1 MRPEIET
8 PPPLTLLRGGSRR
21 LLAASLTLLL
31 GFGSCGSSALA
42 DSPAGSA
49 ARKQVGVLGADIKG
63 LQVQMVDDALALGIK
78 HAALNVSLTA
88 MIDLDG
94 RPESFRWQSGG
105 QTYFFS
111 RGVVEGIPVRPLSSA
126 GVRVYLI
133 LLSTVT
139 GEQRLSKIVRPAAAR
154 DAPNGITGFNVMDPE
169 GRRYFEACVEF
180 LADRFSRKDEQFG
193 RVVGYIVGNELNSH
207 YEWYNIGPATTQQVA
222 AQYLQA
228 VRSAHTA
235 VRRSSADARVYISLE
250 HHWTWRNG
258 KDPLRACPGRDLLD
272 ELNRLSKA
280 GGDFDWHVA
289 FHPYPENL
297 RDPRTWRDKRA
308 LPRADTPK
316 ITFKNLEQLTKY
328 LRRPEMLCHA
338 QPRRVILS
346 EQGFDT
352 PATPD
357 GQTLQ
362 AAGYCY
368 GWVKVASLD
377 GIDAFILNRHVDN
390 AQEGGLNLGL
400 WTRQPGT
407 IATPAVKKR
416 IYEVFRAAGTPEWE
430 SAFRFALPVIGI
442 KSWDEVTAGSQ

>member
-1 MRPEIET
+1 MPPEIET
-8 PPPLTLLRGGSRR
+8 APPPTSLRGIYLR
-21 LLAASLTLLL
+21 LLTASLTIVLTVAS
-31 GFGSCGSSALA
+31 FGSSALA
-42 DSPAGSA
+42 DSPGGSA
-49 ARKQVGVLGADIKG
+49 ARKRGGVPGADIKG

-105 QTYFFS
+105 RTYFFS

-139 GEQRLSKIVRPAAAR
+139 GEPRLNKIVRPAAAR
-154 DAPNGITGFNVMDPE
+154 EAPNGITGFNVMDPE

-222 AQYLQA
+222 AEYLQA
-228 VRSAHTA
+228 VRSAHAA
-235 VRRSSADARVYISLE
+235 VRRSSAGARVYISLE
-250 HHWTWRNG
+250 HHWTLRND
-258 KDPLRACPGRDLLD
+258 KDRLRACPGRDLLD

-297 RDPRTWRDKRA
+297 RDPRHLARQDRA
-308 LPRADTPK
+308 AAGR
-316 ITFKNLEQLTKY
+316 
-328 LRRPEMLCHA
+328 HA
-338 QPRRVILS
+338 QDHL
-346 EQGFDT
+346 
-352 PATPD
+352 
-357 GQTLQ
+357 
-362 AAGYCY
+362 
-368 GWVKVASLD
+368 
-377 GIDAFILNRHVDN
+377 
-390 AQEGGLNLGL
+390 
-400 WTRQPGT
+400 
-407 IATPAVKKR
+407 
-416 IYEVFRAAGTPEWE
+416 
-430 SAFRFALPVIGI
+430 
-442 KSWDEVTAGSQ
+442 